1 MKQEKEEETE
11 EKEQCHGVAELE
23 VSDATPDGNEE
34 DSDQETEE
42 AMVRESKKRDLSP
55 SDVQAE
61 KEKKQRMDKE
71 VKKWGRT
78 ESVNQ

>member
-1 MKQEKEEETE
+1 M
-11 EKEQCHGVAELE
+11 VWLR
-23 VSDATPDGNEE
+23 PDGNEE

-55 SDVQAE
+55 SDAQAE

>member
-1 MKQEKEEETE
+1 M
-11 EKEQCHGVAELE
+11 VWLR
-23 VSDATPDGNEE
+23 PDGNEE